1 MGRLRG
7 FLWLLAGL
15 VIATAAGVV
24 AYITLNQAMAERPL
38 RQITEPRTNVVVATH
53 VVGIRQLLTAEDV
66 ALKEIPVNLVP
77 EGALFTLEEAVGKM
91 TLTTLYPGEAILT
104 QRLLDPNVVSGD
116 GRMAVVLADN
126 EFLMAFPINDLMSRI
141 DVLKPGDRVDLLF
154 SLNFPM
160 EDGVAGR
167 LPGAPTPV
175 ARTLQE
181 EEETGTQQVTFDL
194 LQNVT
199 IAAVVYA
206 QTSGDRTA
214 PSVPEALLFTVTPQ
228 DALVLKYVVD
238 AGGVVSVVLRAP
250 TAEGLFK
257 TEPVNMDYLIN
268 YYLIPIEG
276 RR

>member
-15 VIATAAGVV
+15 VVATAAGVV
-24 AYITLNQAMAERPL
+24 AYITLNRAITERPL
-38 RQITEPRTNVVVATH
+38 RQVADPRINVVVTTH
-53 VVGIRQLLTAEDV
+53 VVGVRQLLTTEDLT
-66 ALKEIPVNLVP
+66 LKEIPTNLVP
-77 EGALFTLEEAVGKM
+77 EGALLTIEEAVGKM
-91 TLTTLYPGEAILT
+91 TLTTLYPGEAILS

-116 GRMAVVLADN
+116 GRMAVVLSEN

-154 SLNFPM
+154 SLDFPM

-167 LPGAPTPV
+167 LPGAPTPTPG
-175 ARTLQE
+175 APTE
-181 EEETGTQQVTFDL
+181 EGAGTQQVTFDL

-206 QTSGDRTA
+206 RTSGDRTA
-214 PSVPEALLFTVTPQ
+214 PSAPEALLFTVTPQ

-238 AGGVVSVVLRAP
+238 AGGVVSIVLRAP

>member
-15 VIATAAGVV
+15 VVATAAGVV
-24 AYITLNQAMAERPL
+24 AYITLNRAITERPL
-38 RQITEPRTNVVVATH
+38 RQVADPRINVVVTTH
-53 VVGIRQLLTAEDV
+53 VVGVRQLLTTEDLT
-66 ALKEIPVNLVP
+66 LKEIPTNLVP
-77 EGALFTLEEAVGKM
+77 EGALLTIEEAVGKM
-91 TLTTLYPGEAILT
+91 TLTTLYPGEAILS

-116 GRMAVVLADN
+116 GRMAVVLSEN

-154 SLNFPM
+154 SLDFPM
-160 EDGVAGR
+160 GDGVAAR
-167 LPGAPTPV
+167 LPGSPTPAPGAPTEGE
-175 ARTLQE
+175 AE
-181 EEETGTQQVTFDL
+181 TQQVTFDL

-206 QTSGDRTA
+206 RTSGDRTA
-214 PSVPEALLFTVTPQ
+214 PSTPEALLFTVTPQ

-238 AGGVVSVVLRAP
+238 AGGVVSIVLRAP